1 MNYLHLK
8 RAAVTNRKFYGYK
21 KNASGYPIILTDCM
35 ADYPIKLS
43 VSGNTG
49 KVGKRTS
56 NLFDISQVSRNN
68 ITVKD
73 NKIYM
78 NGYANTTNIT
88 PEMFLAMTG
97 LKVGDK
103 FTTNRQF
110 ENVDGVPS
118 QSATGKICFL
128 NKNGIAF
135 YIYATGVTSRTI
147 PKDFTNANYYNMY
160 VYGISGHSATMSQI
174 QIVSGLYTSA
184 TLPEYEPYGNKIS
197 VMLGDR
203 ELPIYHNSL
212 LDETEA
218 IDLDFKNHLAI
229 LTQGEIT
236 TDISDKVNWDAV
248 PELPRGS
255 ATITVDSEVEPSG
268 MSITYYA
275 DGKYRI

>member
-8 RAAVTNRKFYGYK
+8 RAAVTNRKFYGYE

-49 KVGKRTS
+49 GVGKRTS
-56 NLFDISQVSRNN
+56 NLFDISQVSGDN

-78 NGYANTTNIT
+78 NDFINTTNIT

-97 LKVGDK
+97 LKEGDK
-103 FTTNRQF
+103 ITTHRQF
-110 ENVDGVPS
+110 EIADGSPVPLS
-118 QSATGKICFL
+118 TGKICFSSRGGSL
-128 NKNGIAF
+128 LVINGA
-135 YIYATGVTSRTI
+135 AVTRRTI
-147 PKDFTNANYYNMY
+147 PQNFTSDYYYNMDIY
-160 VYGISGHSATMSQI
+160 SISDQLAIMSQI
-174 QIVSGLYTSA
+174 QVVSGSYTPA
-184 TLPEYEPYGNKIS
+184 FLPKYEPYGNKIS

-203 ELPIYHNSL
+203 ELPIYYNRL
-212 LDETEA
+212 LDETES
-218 IDLDFKNHLAI
+218 IDLDFQNHLAI
-229 LTQGEIT
+229 LSQGEII

-248 PELPRGS
+248 PELPKGS